1 MNIKIKKLII
11 YTISLIPIQ
20 KFKIFL
26 YRNIL
31 GYEIDYSFK
40 LGFFNLIY
48 CKEFKLSENVKFG
61 NFNKVT
67 CLNGKVLI
75 SSNGIIKN
83 NIIINGNGILSIDN
97 DCVVNNN
104 TYFDL
109 AKNISIGKNVV
120 FGGRNTELWTHGY
133 DFNRNKLVGN
143 IEISNNIYFGSGC
156 IISLGVKIS
165 SNNIIGRNQ

>member
-31 GYEIDYSFK
+31 GYEIDYSCK

-109 AKNISIGKNVV
+109 AKNK
-120 FGGRNTELWTHGY
+120 Y
-133 DFNRNKLVGN
+133 PDFVLRLMN
-143 IEISNNIYFGSGC
+143 
-156 IISLGVKIS
+156 S
-165 SNNIIGRNQ
+165 SHKKNIIKILREYAPEL